1 MNRPGRRGLGFGVG
15 TEPIVAY
22 LASTG
27 SAIVATDL
35 AADASGGAALGRDR
49 SARDGGQE
57 LNRDGLCPDEQFREL
72 VTFRP
77 VDMNHV
83 PDDLGDFDFT
93 WSSCALE
100 HLGDL
105 GAGVD
110 FLLRQ
115 IDCLR
120 PGGVGVHTTEYNVS
134 SNAATVSKG
143 HTVLYR
149 RRDIEELASEV
160 ARRGH
165 SMEVTFG
172 LGDAPEDRH
181 IDRDPWSNTHLKI
194 EAGGYVVTS
203 FGLLVT
209 KASEPLVGWSNARRR
224 LRWIAVDA
232 VDREMEQRDG
242 LPHECPTWRSRAAGR
257 RAWSRR
263 SLPAPRSGRGGRCGD
278 REDLAFVRGHG
289 RRGRARGRRSG
300 GALRSTV
307 APRAAELAGAA
318 DRHPGAVGLQR
329 GAAQARASRTTA
341 SSRRSSCTTR

>member
-1 MNRPGRRGLGFGVG
+1 MQRITSLPAALRRLRSRAARPIVYDQGWEPAGERTPSFASPISQACSYAQTRDAAYARWCETFAMPHLCHRKQWEWCFIAQVLTGAGLNRPGRRGLGFGVG

-35 AADASGGAALGRDR
+35 AANASAAQRW
-49 SARDGGQE
+49 AETGQHATAVDE
-57 LNRDGLCPDEQFREL
+57 LNRHGLCPDDQFREL

-77 VDMNHV
+77 VDMNDV
-83 PDDLGDFDFT
+83 PDDLGNFDFT

-105 GAGVD
+105 GAGFD
-110 FLLRQ
+110 FFLRQ

-134 SNAATVSKG
+134 STTATVSRG

-149 RRDIEELASEV
+149 RRDIEALANEV

-165 SMEVTFG
+165 SMDVTFG

-194 EAGGYVVTS
+194 QTDRYVVTS
-203 FGLLVT
+203 FGLIVR
-209 KASEPLVGWSNARRR
+209 KASEPL
-224 LRWIAVDA
+224 
-232 VDREMEQRDG
+232 
-242 LPHECPTWRSRAAGR
+242 AG
-257 RAWSRR
+257 
-263 SLPAPRSGRGGRCGD
+263 
-278 REDLAFVRGHG
+278 
-289 RRGRARGRRSG
+289 
-300 GALRSTV
+300 
-307 APRAAELAGAA
+307 
-318 DRHPGAVGLQR
+318 
-329 GAAQARASRTTA
+329 
-341 SSRRSSCTTR
+341 

>member
-1 MNRPGRRGLGFGVG
+1 MAGSVEYRRQTRTSLTAAWRRIRTRMTRPLTYDPSWEPAGERAPSFAQPVSQACTYAQIADVAYARWCETLAVPRLCHRKQWEWCYILQALACAGMNRPGRRGLGFGVG
-15 TEPIVAY
+15 AEPIVAY

-35 AADASGGAALGRDR
+35 AATASAAQRW
-49 SARDGGQE
+49 SESGQHATAVNE

-77 VDMNHV
+77 VDMNQV
-83 PDDLGDFDFT
+83 PDDLRDFDFT

-134 SNAATVSKG
+134 SNSATVSKG
-143 HTVLYR
+143 DTVLYR
-149 RRDIEELASEV
+149 RRDIEELAAEV

-165 SMEVTFG
+165 TMEVTFG

-194 EAGGYVVTS
+194 ATGGYAVTS

-209 KASEPLVGWSNARRR
+209 KASEPPEG
-224 LRWIAVDA
+224 
-232 VDREMEQRDG
+232 
-242 LPHECPTWRSRAAGR
+242 
-257 RAWSRR
+257 
-263 SLPAPRSGRGGRCGD
+263 
-278 REDLAFVRGHG
+278 
-289 RRGRARGRRSG
+289 
-300 GALRSTV
+300 
-307 APRAAELAGAA
+307 
-318 DRHPGAVGLQR
+318 
-329 GAAQARASRTTA
+329 
-341 SSRRSSCTTR
+341 